1 MRGRI
6 VCAELLFIWFI
17 CCGEKLSCRTKLN
30 HVGGEKGVAPTYGGI
45 SIVLRCFFIR
55 VSSVTTIEIWRQ
67 QQTNPQYCP
76 NLDSNSIFP
85 SINDAMKKKYKEM
98 KWLPFNL
105 IRTSHSCWSAKP
117 FDDQPSHTYFTPRH
131 RHFILLGP
139 PQWVREK
146 WAEIKY
152 AWYEE
157 EATEKKI
164 RYENMK
170 NAVANW
176 IIPVKA
182 FDERKPLSFHPRQ
195 MILSKPTVFSC
206 ICLLPPC
213 YRDCCAH
220 RSIIGEPGIYVY
232 LDELSFGM

>member
-1 MRGRI
+1 MLWRES
-6 VCAELLFIWFI
+6 ELPDQIESRRWREGSGTDIRRHFHRLALFFHPCQQRHHIW
-17 CCGEKLSCRTKLN
+17 N
-30 HVGGEKGVAPTYGGI
+30 M
-45 SIVLRCFFIR
+45 
-55 VSSVTTIEIWRQ
+55 TTTTDE
-67 QQTNPQYCP
+67 
-76 NLDSNSIFP
+76 P
-85 SINDAMKKKYKEM
+85 SILSKSRLQQHFPIHQRRNEKKYKEM

-139 PQWVREK
+139 PQSVREK

-152 AWYEE
+152 AWNEE

-232 LDELSFGM
+232 LAELSFGM